1 MEDPRL
7 VEAGLE
13 RGVDGARRIEVVADR
28 FLQHQPRRRPQQAGA
43 VEPDAGGLEQVRR
56 RRQVADRG
64 AVGVR
69 RQRRRDRVGVGEVE
83 RVVMRAL
90 QQFGQQG
97 EVAFVG
103 QSPAQPVAEAGVVVL
118 AAADR
123 DHAETFRQRPVAQQ
137 VQQRGE
143 QVATGEVAGG
153 AEQQQRVEHAVFGGV
168 AAAESHPRP
177 LAIVRDRACRAA
189 SLHT

>member
-1 MEDPRL
+1 M
-7 VEAGLE
+7 
-13 RGVDGARRIEVVADR
+13 ARRIEVVADR
-28 FLQHQPRRRPQQAGA
+28 LPSTSRDGARSRPARSSPMVA
-43 VEPDAGGLEQVRR
+43 APEQVRR

-64 AVGVR
+64 AVGVT
-69 RQRRRDRVGVGEVE
+69 DSVAATASGVGEVE

-123 DHAETFRQRPVAQQ
+123 DHAETFRQQPVAQQ
-137 VQQRGE
+137 
-143 QVATGEVAGG
+143 
-153 AEQQQRVEHAVFGGV
+153 QQQGNR
-168 AAAESHPRP
+168 
-177 LAIVRDRACRAA
+177 
-189 SLHT
+189 